1 GADGADA
8 RHLLEQF
15 ADAARIVAGLGAQLA
30 QVSVPPVENEL
41 RAPAQCGRGALVVAL
56 VVCAPEGVHALLPAG
71 LQHLRGRAVTRR
83 EQLARGV
90 HRDVGADADR
100 GQDDDEELV
109 ERPRRVAQP
118 DPGLVRE
125 GLAVLFKQVTD
136 PVAQIVGRGH
146 RFLRGSGVR
155 IPRSGTRLRPTC
167 TEEGATVSEETGTQR
182 ADDTAPAND
191 EGLPQLEDAATP
203 EATHSADEQIRG
215 EWQRAGEM
223 QQESDHL
230 REVLDDAR
238 QAVQKASD
246 ADSMESG
253 GI

>member
-1 GADGADA
+1 
-8 RHLLEQF
+8 
-15 ADAARIVAGLGAQLA
+15 
-30 QVSVPPVENEL
+30 
-41 RAPAQCGRGALVVAL
+41 
-56 VVCAPEGVHALLPAG
+56 
-71 LQHLRGRAVTRR
+71 
-83 EQLARGV
+83 
-90 HRDVGADADR
+90 
-100 GQDDDEELV
+100 
-109 ERPRRVAQP
+109 
-118 DPGLVRE
+118 
-125 GLAVLFKQVTD
+125 
-136 PVAQIVGRGH
+136 
-146 RFLRGSGVR
+146 
-155 IPRSGTRLRPTC
+155 
-167 TEEGATVSEETGTQR
+167 VSEETGTQR

-253 GI
+253 GIGVRPEDVQDTGSGDAEEPDEEEARDEERARS